1 MYDVTAGNVET
12 PLGIGKFVEYIPH
25 RGVVVV
31 KMNGNHLVEFDGR
44 EVYICEEGV
53 RNQSETW
60 EHI

>member
-31 KMNGNHLVEFDGR
+31 AIDNNLVEFDGR

>member
-12 PLGIGKFVEYIPH
+12 PLGIGKFVEYIPYKE
-25 RGVVVV
+25 VVIVE
-31 KMNGNHLVEFDGR
+31 MDSNYLVEFDAK
-44 EVYICEEGV
+44 EVYISAESV